1 MNTTPAS
8 YIIAGLASTVLLAG
22 CASTPKNATSVTV
35 PETAKSTGDIWVYST
50 SSHFLAADRLGD
62 NPAKSI
68 AEFYAAAAQSPEA
81 KKMEQ
86 DGWQPSLIV
95 NNYALVGGADTPA
108 GYYFAHRRLAMP
120 PN

>member
-1 MNTTPAS
+1 MNTIPAG
-8 YIIAGLASTVLLAG
+8 YVIAGLASALLLAG
-22 CASTPKNATSVTV
+22 CATAPKNETSVTV
-35 PETAKSTGDIWVYST
+35 PEAAKTTDDIWAYYT

-68 AEFYAAAAQSPEA
+68 AEFYAAAARSPEA

-86 DGWQPSLIV
+86 DGWQPTLIV

-108 GYYFAHRRLAMP
+108 GYYFAYTR
-120 PN
+120 